1 MRSDSPSCPHFVNL
15 VLVIISGN
23 QISFTIF
30 RCSSVVEQPPVK
42 RLVVG
47 SIPTAGA
54 SKITLICKVIF
65 CYQKSFSNF
74 FIKENSNYSVVA
86 VVSPLVASPNSLW
99 KRTRKLERGTLLAKP
114 SPKSIIRSP

>member
-1 MRSDSPSCPHFVNL
+1 M
-15 VLVIISGN
+15 
-23 QISFTIF
+23 SFTIF

-65 CYQKSFSNF
+65 YYQKPFSNF
-74 FIKENSNYSVVA
+74 IKIDKNIK
-86 VVSPLVASPNSLW
+86 LLSLI
-99 KRTRKLERGTLLAKP
+99 KRRRRLNE
-114 SPKSIIRSP
+114 